1 MYFGIFW
8 IALLTSFVMFF
19 PSLAISKRLGAID
32 IPSQRKIHTEPIARG
47 GGFAFFMSFSGLLAL
62 MPINADLKLPLLA
75 GGSAIFVVGLID
87 DARPLTP
94 FQKLSGEFLAAG
106 CYILFSAERSLA
118 HSVLTFA
125 WIMFLSNAINLCD
138 GLDGLAG
145 GITASETLC
154 LGALALIFGN
164 GDVFICALALLG
176 AISGFLP
183 RNFPR
188 AKIFM
193 GDCGALFLG
202 FTLGAL
208 SSRLVFESGSI
219 LCLVATLLAFRVPT
233 YDTNLSIVRRLI
245 KGKNPFRADKGH
257 FHHRLLRWGFTKEC
271 ATLALVTASLYFGLA
286 GIIIASL

>member
-1 MYFGIFW
+1 MMT
-8 IALLTSFVMFF
+8 ALLSFVMFF
-19 PSLAISKRLGAID
+19 PALALSERIGAID
-32 IPSQRKIHTEPIARG
+32 VPSQRKIHTAPTSRCG
-47 GGFAFFMSFSGLLAL
+47 GLAFFTSFSVLLAIS
-62 MPINADLKLPLLA
+62 PVEASLKIPLIL
-75 GGSAIFVVGLID
+75 GGSVIFLVGLFD
-87 DARPLTP
+87 DARPLSP
-94 FQKLSGEFLAAG
+94 FQKLAGEFLAVG
-106 CYILFSAERSLA
+106 CYILLSKAESFA
-118 HSVLTFA
+118 QSVLTFV
-125 WIMFLSNAINLCD
+125 WMMFLSNAINLCD

-145 GITASETLC
+145 GLCASESLC

-176 AISGFLP
+176 AIAGFLP

-188 AKIFM
+188 ARIFM

-219 LCLVATLLAFRVPT
+219 LCLVATLLTFRIPT

-257 FHHRLLRWGFTKEC
+257 FHHRLLRWGFSKEC
-271 ATLALVTASLYFGLA
+271 ATLALVTASLFFGLA

>member
-1 MYFGIFW
+1 MT
-8 IALLTSFVMFF
+8 ALLSFVMFF
-19 PSLAISKRLGAID
+19 PALALSERIGAID
-32 IPSQRKIHTEPIARG
+32 IPSQRKIHATPTSRCG
-47 GGFAFFMSFSGLLAL
+47 GLAFFTSFSVLLAIS
-62 MPINADLKLPLLA
+62 PVEASIKIPLVLS
-75 GGSAIFVVGLID
+75 GAIMFLVGLFD
-87 DARPLTP
+87 DARSLTP
-94 FQKLSGEFLAAG
+94 FQKLAGEFLAVG
-106 CYILFSAERSLA
+106 CYILLSGGKPLA
-118 HSVLTFA
+118 QSVLTFV
-125 WIMFLSNAINLCD
+125 WMMFLSNAINLCD

-145 GITASETLC
+145 GLCATESLC

-176 AISGFLP
+176 AIAGFLP

-188 AKIFM
+188 ARIFM

-219 LCLVATLLAFRVPT
+219 LCLIATLLTFRIPT

-257 FHHRLLRWGFTKEC
+257 FHHRLLRWGFSKEC
-271 ATLALVTASLYFGLA
+271 ATLALVTASLFFGLV

>member
-1 MYFGIFW
+1 MT
-8 IALLTSFVMFF
+8 ALLSFVMFF
-19 PSLAISKRLGAID
+19 PALALSERIGAID
-32 IPSQRKIHTEPIARG
+32 IPSQRKIHSTPTSRCG
-47 GGFAFFMSFSGLLAL
+47 GLAFFTSFSVLLAIS
-62 MPINADLKLPLLA
+62 PVEASLKIPLVLS
-75 GGSAIFVVGLID
+75 GAIMFLVGLFD
-87 DARPLTP
+87 DARSLTP
-94 FQKLSGEFLAAG
+94 FQKLAGEFLAVG
-106 CYILFSAERSLA
+106 CYILLSGGKPLA
-118 HSVLTFA
+118 QSVLTFV
-125 WIMFLSNAINLCD
+125 WMMFLSNAINLCD

-145 GITASETLC
+145 GLCATESLC

-176 AISGFLP
+176 AIAGFLP

-188 AKIFM
+188 ARIFM

-219 LCLVATLLAFRVPT
+219 LCLIATLITFRIPT

-245 KGKNPFRADKGH
+245 NGKNPFRADKGH
-257 FHHRLLRWGFTKEC
+257 FHHRLLRWGFSKEC
-271 ATLALVTASLYFGLA
+271 ATLALVTASLFFGLV

>member
-1 MYFGIFW
+1 M
-8 IALLTSFVMFF
+8 
-19 PSLAISKRLGAID
+19 
-32 IPSQRKIHTEPIARG
+32 
-47 GGFAFFMSFSGLLAL
+47 
-62 MPINADLKLPLLA
+62 
-75 GGSAIFVVGLID
+75 
-87 DARPLTP
+87 
-94 FQKLSGEFLAAG
+94 
-106 CYILFSAERSLA
+106 
-118 HSVLTFA
+118 
-125 WIMFLSNAINLCD
+125 MFLSNAINLCD

-145 GITASETLC
+145 GLCASESLC

-176 AISGFLP
+176 AIAGFLP

-188 AKIFM
+188 ARIFM

-219 LCLVATLLAFRVPT
+219 LCLIATPLTFRIPT

-257 FHHRLLRWGFTKEC
+257 FHHKLLRWGFSKEC
-271 ATLALVTASLYFGLA
+271 ATLALVTASLFFGLV

>member
-1 MYFGIFW
+1 MT
-8 IALLTSFVMFF
+8 ALLSFVMFF
-19 PSLAISKRLGAID
+19 PALALSERIGAID
-32 IPSQRKIHTEPIARG
+32 IPSQRKIHETPTSRCG
-47 GGFAFFMSFSGLLAL
+47 GLAFFTSFSVLLAIS
-62 MPINADLKLPLLA
+62 PVEASLKIPLVLS
-75 GGSAIFVVGLID
+75 GAIMFLVGLFD
-87 DARPLTP
+87 DARSLTP
-94 FQKLSGEFLAAG
+94 FQKLAGEFLAVG
-106 CYILFSAERSLA
+106 CYILLSGGKPLA
-118 HSVLTFA
+118 QSVLTFV
-125 WIMFLSNAINLCD
+125 WMMFLSNAINLCD

-145 GITASETLC
+145 GLCATESLC

-176 AISGFLP
+176 AIAGFLP

-188 AKIFM
+188 ARIFM

-219 LCLVATLLAFRVPT
+219 LCLIATLLTFRIPT

-257 FHHRLLRWGFTKEC
+257 FHHRLLRWGFSKEC
-271 ATLALVTASLYFGLA
+271 ATLALVTASLFFGLV
-286 GIIIASL
+286 GIIISTV

>member
-1 MYFGIFW
+1 MYLGLLFTAYLISYVMYLP
-8 IALLTSFVMFF
+8 ALS
-19 PSLAISKRLGAID
+19 ISARIGAID
-32 IPSQRKIHTEPIARG
+32 TPSARKIHSTPTARG
-47 GGFAFFMSFSGLLAL
+47 GGFAFFISFWGLLAL
-62 MPINADLKLPLLA
+62 LPINANLKLPLLV
-75 GGSAIFVVGLID
+75 GGSVIFLVGLFD
-87 DARPLTP
+87 DARPLSP

-106 CYILFSAERSLA
+106 CYILLSGGKPLA
-118 HSVLTFA
+118 QSVLTFV

-176 AISGFLP
+176 AIAGFLP

-271 ATLALVTASLYFGLA
+271 ATLALVTASLFFGLA

>member
-1 MYFGIFW
+1 MT
-8 IALLTSFVMFF
+8 ALLSFVMFF
-19 PSLAISKRLGAID
+19 PALALSERIGAID
-32 IPSQRKIHTEPIARG
+32 IPSQRKIHSTPTSRCG
-47 GGFAFFMSFSGLLAL
+47 GLAFFTSFSVLLAIS
-62 MPINADLKLPLLA
+62 PVEASLKIPLILS
-75 GGSAIFVVGLID
+75 GAIMFLVGLFD
-87 DARPLTP
+87 DARSLTP
-94 FQKLSGEFLAAG
+94 FQKLAGEFLAVG
-106 CYILFSAERSLA
+106 CYILLSGGKPLA
-118 HSVLTFA
+118 QSVLTFV
-125 WIMFLSNAINLCD
+125 WMMFLSNAINLCD

-145 GITASETLC
+145 GLCATESLC

-176 AISGFLP
+176 AIAGFLP

-188 AKIFM
+188 ARIFM

-219 LCLVATLLAFRVPT
+219 LCLIATLITFRIPT

-245 KGKNPFRADKGH
+245 NGKNPFRADKGH
-257 FHHRLLRWGFTKEC
+257 FHHRLLRWGFSKEC
-271 ATLALVTASLYFGLA
+271 ATLALVTASLFFGLV